1 MTSATDRRAVLGAV
15 LAAGTVGA
23 TAVLPAAASA
33 ATTLSAVDR
42 RVLDLWRQH
51 AELKA
56 IYDHN
61 INSRMAREYSA
72 DWANLCNA
80 LNDIKA
86 KLAKHFGTS
95 VLALGAILTLW
106 IDDELYKGLNR
117 ASLRAIRPQLVGA
130 IAEAADQVLAEDE
143 EARA

>member
-1 MTSATDRRAVLGAV
+1 VTSPTDRRAVLGAV
-15 LAAGTVGA
+15 LAAGAVGA
-23 TAVLPAAASA
+23 TAVLPAAAAESQ
-33 ATTLSAVDR
+33 LSAVDR

-61 INSRMAREYSA
+61 INSRMAREHSA
-72 DWANLCNA
+72 DWVNLCDA
-80 LNDIKA
+80 LNDIKE
-86 KLAKHFGTS
+86 KLAEHFGTS

-106 IDDELYKGLNR
+106 IDDELYTGLNR

-130 IAEAADQVLAEDE
+130 IAEAADRVLAEEE